1 MVPSSQWRY
10 AEMMLVQRCHT
21 TSTPRSARP
30 SSSAPEQKYRVYF
43 TECQSNAAK
52 TRKLTLVKDTPET
65 VKCQNEIF

>member
-1 MVPSSQWRY
+1 MSHNINITHRQTFIFIFISR
-10 AEMMLVQRCHT
+10 A
-21 TSTPRSARP
+21 
-30 SSSAPEQKYRVYF
+30 KYWIYF